1 MEKKVVR
8 AIKFEMRLKGQGIV
22 NFDSSDQKYILNKYC
37 GMRISN
43 DNNKLSKKAFFD
55 DGEDE
60 NGNPRYTYKVK
71 IANSCLRH
79 AIFEDDLCVNSPL
92 MIKHMPLLKKFM
104 LSNIGI
110 GRGYMF
116 TLPKRSGDTDKDGGE
131 DGSDAKK
138 NNGLSLKKDSAL
150 VIVDAVQDND
160 SVVYNEVGSVSG
172 FKTDNTFFCKD
183 SVTEMSYKTS
193 GVICLNKMEFL
204 SGDPIFDRMAYV
216 SDENA
221 NDTFLKEYEEERRKS
236 GVSTD
241 EPDFKEGY
249 YTNMNNV
256 FGNTFPEKGIYVS
269 DSKMMEIIRYLLR
282 RLLNLKIYRTSG
294 YVENVEMR
302 IKLISDLNDQLN
314 GEWLTIT
321 NEDDI
326 KRLDFIPRRT
336 YFEVDESEGI
346 RHHEE
351 YMARYDSEMSNCKE
365 KKKNNAT
372 KKKKA
377 KTEE

>member
-1 MEKKVVR
+1 MEKKTVR
-8 AIKFEMRLKGQGIV
+8 AIKFEMALKGQGIV

-37 GMRISN
+37 GVKVLN

-55 DGEDE
+55 DGVDED
-60 NGNPRYTYKVK
+60 GNPRYSYKIK

-79 AIFEDDLCVNSPL
+79 AIFEDDLNVNSPL

-116 TLPKRSGDTDKDGGE
+116 TLPKTSSKNDGQE
-131 DGSDAKK
+131 TDAKK

-150 VIVDAVQDND
+150 VIVDAVQDNN

-221 NDTFLKEYEEERRKS
+221 NNTFLKEYEEERHNE
-236 GVSTD
+236 GTD
-241 EPDFKEGY
+241 NKEPDFKEGY

-256 FGNTFPEKGIYVS
+256 FGNTFPEKGIYIS
-269 DSKMMEIIRYLLR
+269 DSKMIEITKYLLE
-282 RLLNLKIYRTSG
+282 RLLKLKIYRTSG
-294 YVENVEMR
+294 YVENVELK
-302 IKLISDLNDQLN
+302 IKLITNLKDQLSDD
-314 GEWLTIT
+314 WIVIKD
-321 NEDDI
+321 EDDI
-326 KRLDFIPRRT
+326 KNLDFIPKRT
-336 YFEVDESEGI
+336 YFEVDEAEGI
-346 RHHEE
+346 RLHEE
-351 YMARYDSEMSNCKE
+351 YMEKYNNEMANCKE
-365 KKKNNAT
+365 KKKNNAA
-372 KKKKA
+372 KKKA